1 MVKMLQKQY
10 PTIGICGLDCGLCP
24 RYYTE
29 GTSRCPGCCGADFF
43 NKHPGCPFITCG
55 VKKKNI
61 EVCSLCNEF
70 PCSKFDG
77 WDASDS
83 FISHKIS
90 NSNLNLIKQHEIENF
105 FEQQTKR
112 IKLLETM
119 IKNFNDGRQKSFY
132 CLATAL
138 LSISDLE
145 TSLNKARHTI
155 RTEGINFDDVKVKA
169 KILKGFL
176 NDYANREGIELKLRK
191 K

>member
-1 MVKMLQKQY
+1 MVQKQY
-10 PTIGICGLDCGLCP
+10 PTIGVCGLDCGLCP

-29 GTSRCPGCCGADFF
+29 GTSRCPSCCGADFF

-55 VKKKNI
+55 VKKRNL
-61 EVCSLCNEF
+61 EVCSLCDEF

-77 WDASDS
+77 WNANDS

-90 NSNLNLIKQHEIENF
+90 ISNLNLIKQHGIDIY

-112 IKLLETM
+112 IKLLEAM
-119 IKNFNDGRQKSFY
+119 IENFNDGRQKSFY
-132 CLATAL
+132 CLAAAL
-138 LSISDLE
+138 LSIVDLE
-145 TSLNKARHTI
+145 TSLNKAEEKMK
-155 RTEGINFDDVKVKA
+155 TEGIYSDDVKAKA

-176 NDYANREGIELKLRK
+176 NDCANREGIESKLRK